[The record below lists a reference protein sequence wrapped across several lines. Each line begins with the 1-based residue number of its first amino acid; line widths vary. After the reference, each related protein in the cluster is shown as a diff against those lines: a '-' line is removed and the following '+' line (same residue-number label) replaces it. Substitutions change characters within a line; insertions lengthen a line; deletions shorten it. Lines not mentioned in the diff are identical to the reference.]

1 MKRSFEETLD
11 NSYNEINNDNKKLR
25 NQQDYVNESLN
36 CGMCETTFSS
46 SLNLKQHIETYH
58 MKTTVWICS
67 DCKKSFTSKSNLKV
81 HLRVHT
87 RIKPYHCKTCNYSC
101 MHHSSIKEHLAKIH
115 PNVVHSTSN
124 PAYVFNS
131 IAVPDP
137 DQFNST
143 DFNKEAF
150 IAEAKMAN
158 DKLVAQIYHQ
168 PSSMLTP
175 SSVNISPISNLSS
188 LNSTRNDMINQD
200 EEDDDEEID
209 VGGIN
214 ANYSNTSSSSSSDLI
229 NDDSCMN
236 LSKQSSHENSF
247 KIKTNKDKSKLK
259 RNKQKYKMNDSLDS
273 SSNTNNNN
281 FSQTSK
287 NNLSFSINSIMNGNT
302 SSSPNSSTQPPNM
315 QMIQSYADLIKK
327 LYPTN
332 PYLSNMYNVQT
343 NYNLNSTTLS
353 PTSTTTPVSH
363 VANMWSYNNY
373 NVFYNILNQ
382 FKNSQNLM

>member
-158 DKLVAQIYHQ
+158 DKLGTDIISCFGHF
-168 PSSMLTP
+168 
-175 SSVNISPISNLSS
+175 VNFIFILS
-188 LNSTRNDMINQD
+188 
-200 EEDDDEEID
+200 
-209 VGGIN
+209 
-214 ANYSNTSSSSSSDLI
+214 
-229 NDDSCMN
+229 
-236 LSKQSSHENSF
+236 
-247 KIKTNKDKSKLK
+247 
-259 RNKQKYKMNDSLDS
+259 
-273 SSNTNNNN
+273 
-281 FSQTSK
+281 
-287 NNLSFSINSIMNGNT
+287 
-302 SSSPNSSTQPPNM
+302 
-315 QMIQSYADLIKK
+315 
-327 LYPTN
+327 
-332 PYLSNMYNVQT
+332 
-343 NYNLNSTTLS
+343 
-353 PTSTTTPVSH
+353 
-363 VANMWSYNNY
+363 
-373 NVFYNILNQ
+373 
-382 FKNSQNLM
+382 